1 MDCDCHPHQT
11 AHTDQRSQLK
21 NMTIVLSMDCCFC
34 ESSCNFRFSEASS
47 TSSSSFSRSF
57 LSPHPSALFQ
67 PFFYS
72 ELSEKWIRIFGNFLL
87 LLCVSVPANN
97 NKKKSSS
104 SSAHETADAE
114 TQFIPFSVRWMEAS
128 VCALWTSE
136 SHRHCLGQYRPDRD
150 RYIAVIS
157 VCFSVSELM
166 SSVDD
171 SRVAAQRLLAAG
183 QLLWSACPDL
193 HHEDKPQTHHSLAS
207 QA

>member
-1 MDCDCHPHQT
+1 
-11 AHTDQRSQLK
+11 
-21 NMTIVLSMDCCFC
+21 MTIVLSMDCCFC

-67 PFFYS
+67 PFFI
-72 ELSEKWIRIFGNFLL
+72 LSCRKDGSVFLETFCCCSVSLFLPTTTKRRAHLPL
-87 LLCVSVPANN
+87 LMKLQMQ
-97 NKKKSSS
+97 KHSSS
-104 SSAHETADAE
+104 LSLCDG
-114 TQFIPFSVRWMEAS
+114 WMEAS

-166 SSVDD
+166 SSFDD
-171 SRVAAQRLLAAG
+171 SRVAARRLLAAG
-183 QLLWSACPDL
+183 RLLWSACPDL
-193 HHEDKPQTHHSLAS
+193 HLEDKPQTHHSLAS

>member
-1 MDCDCHPHQT
+1 
-11 AHTDQRSQLK
+11 
-21 NMTIVLSMDCCFC
+21 MDCCFC

>member
-11 AHTDQRSQLK
+11 ARTGQRSQLK
-21 NMTIVLSMDCCFC
+21 NTTLVLSIDCCFC

-47 TSSSSFSRSF
+47 TSSSSLSRSF

-67 PFFYS
+67 PFLFWAVGKMDPYFWK
-72 ELSEKWIRIFGNFLL
+72 LFVVA
-87 LLCVSVPANN
+87 LCL
-97 NKKKSSS
+97 KKKSSP
-104 SSAHETADAE
+104 HLPLLLKLQ
-114 TQFIPFSVRWMEAS
+114 TQKHSPSLSLCDGWMEAS

-136 SHRHCLGQYRPDRD
+136 SHRHWLGQYRPDRD

-166 SSVDD
+166 SSIDD
-171 SRVAAQRLLAAG
+171 SRVAARRLLAAG
-183 QLLWSACPDL
+183 RLLWSACPDL
-193 HHEDKPQTHHSLAS
+193 HLEDKPQTHHSLSS